1 EFSFPFTPYEI
12 QHRLMREVKQC
23 IEEQEV
29 GIFES
34 PTGTGKTLSVLCA
47 TMTWLE
53 EFEKNT
59 ESALLR
65 ETRAVEEVDDQDWIA
80 AHKRK
85 LELKRIKDEAY
96 EKLKVLGKVREK
108 LEDARDGLRR
118 TNRKRQFCD
127 GVVPDE
133 PMTTAAPCF
142 LKDCDAPENY
152 ISEDELDSNNGEPLE
167 VVKIFYASRTHSQ
180 LDQILDELKKTRF
193 FPRVVTAISRQTLC
207 SNENVH
213 RLKYSHLINEKCME
227 LRKTC
232 NEKEKRANLDGETVR
247 LVFGKQS
254 GSKCPYY
261 RRDAIEELSN
271 EILATT
277 LLRPNE
283 VVERGKQLMACPYFS
298 TRISLPLCQLVLLP
312 YQQINHMLIPV
323 LLHASTREAWGIR
336 LRGNVLVLDEAHNVL
351 ETIGSLY
358 SSEVTSVST
367 TFALSLIREYID
379 FYRSQLKSKNL
390 MYMRQLLV
398 VVAAMDQFLR
408 KNSSPSEEV
417 LTIQGFVIAL
427 GLTDVNLF
435 KIVHYLDATDMCR
448 KFHGFFIRAMRPK
461 VSVSQSSV
469 ARGGIAK
476 LMAGKAPE
484 IRKPPPIVDDEVRNF
499 PSPLFTIKQFLE
511 ALSNRC
517 EDGRVIVEKKGS
529 TAKFRFILLNPATRL
544 LEVVNESRA
553 TILIGGTMEPA
564 DLLADCL
571 SRAAKNGI
579 RRFCCSHVID
589 EDQLL
594 ALSLGF
600 HVRNE
605 KFTLTY
611 GTRDNVD
618 LVGYLVA
625 ETVMLLVREVP
636 NGSVAFFTS
645 YDYMSHFLSI
655 MEKFRTIQQCDM
667 RKNVFVE
674 SRDSSEEIWNKF
686 VAASRIHEG
695 AVLFAV
701 AGGKLSEGINFSDEL
716 GRAVFMIGLP
726 YPNKNSVELKEK
738 MKYMDSR
745 LQNGGSQLYQSLCM
759 HVVNQAI
766 GRAIRHRKDYAAV
779 YLLDYRYTRQ
789 DVISRLPG
797 WISKTIKC
805 PNSFSEALASTKA
818 FF

>member
-1 EFSFPFTPYEI
+1 
-12 QHRLMREVKQC
+12 
-23 IEEQEV
+23 
-29 GIFES
+29 
-34 PTGTGKTLSVLCA
+34 
-47 TMTWLE
+47 MTWLE

-59 ESALLR
+59 ERALLR
-65 ETRAVEEVDDQDWIA
+65 ESRVVEEVDEEDWIA
-80 AHKRK
+80 AHRRK
-85 LELKRIKDEAY
+85 LELKRIRDEAC
-96 EKLKVLGKVREK
+96 EKLKVLGKVKVK
-108 LEDARDGLRR
+108 LEDAKAGLRR

-127 GVVPDE
+127 GVVPNE
-133 PMTTAAPCF
+133 PMTTAA
-142 LKDCDAPENY
+142 DCDAPENY
-152 ISEDELDSNNGEPLE
+152 ISEDEFESNNEEPLE

-180 LDQILDELKKTRF
+180 LDQVLNELKKTSCIRRF
-193 FPRVVTAISRQTLC
+193 LPRVVTAISRQTLC
-207 SNENVH
+207 ANENVR

-232 NEKEKRANLDGETVR
+232 SEKEEGANFDGET
-247 LVFGKQS
+247 
-254 GSKCPYY
+254 
-261 RRDAIEELSN
+261 
-271 EILATT
+271 
-277 LLRPNE
+277 
-283 VVERGKQLMACPYFS
+283 
-298 TRISLPLCQLVLLP
+298 
-312 YQQINHMLIPV
+312 
-323 LLHASTREAWGIR
+323 AWGIR

-398 VVAAMDQFLR
+398 VVAAMDQYLR

-417 LTIQGFVIAL
+417 LTVQGFIIAL

-461 VSVSQSSV
+461 VSISQSSV

-484 IRKPPPIVDDEVRNF
+484 IRKPSIVDDEIRNF

-517 EDGRVIVEKKGS
+517 EDGRVIVERKGS
-529 TAKFRFILLNPATRL
+529 AAKFRFILLNPATRL

-553 TILIGGTMEPA
+553 TILVGGTMEPA
-564 DLLADCL
+564 DLLVDCL
-571 SRAAKNGI
+571 SRAVKNGI

-594 ALSLGF
+594 ALSLGLIKTLICLIICLGFLCETLPRNKICF

-611 GTRDNVD
+611 ETRNNVD
-618 LVGYLVA
+618 LIKAVA
-625 ETVMLLVREVP
+625 ESVMLLVREVP

-655 MEKFRTIQQCDM
+655 MEKFRTIQLCDM

-674 SRDSSEEIWNKF
+674 SRASSEEIWNKF
-686 VAASRIHEG
+686 VAASRIREG

-726 YPNKNSVELKEK
+726 YPNKNSVELTEK
-738 MKYMDSR
+738 MKNS
-745 LQNGGSQLYQSLCM
+745 
-759 HVVNQAI
+759 
-766 GRAIRHRKDYAAV
+766 
-779 YLLDYRYTRQ
+779 RYTRQ

-818 FF
+818 FFQHKKH

>member
-1 EFSFPFTPYEI
+1 
-12 QHRLMREVKQC
+12 
-23 IEEQEV
+23 
-29 GIFES
+29 
-34 PTGTGKTLSVLCA
+34 
-47 TMTWLE
+47 
-53 EFEKNT
+53 
-59 ESALLR
+59 
-65 ETRAVEEVDDQDWIA
+65 
-80 AHKRK
+80 
-85 LELKRIKDEAY
+85 
-96 EKLKVLGKVREK
+96 
-108 LEDARDGLRR
+108 
-118 TNRKRQFCD
+118 
-127 GVVPDE
+127 
-133 PMTTAAPCF
+133 
-142 LKDCDAPENY
+142 
-152 ISEDELDSNNGEPLE
+152 
-167 VVKIFYASRTHSQ
+167 
-180 LDQILDELKKTRF
+180 
-193 FPRVVTAISRQTLC
+193 
-207 SNENVH
+207 
-213 RLKYSHLINEKCME
+213 
-227 LRKTC
+227 
-232 NEKEKRANLDGETVR
+232 
-247 LVFGKQS
+247 
-254 GSKCPYY
+254 
-261 RRDAIEELSN
+261 
-271 EILATT
+271 
-277 LLRPNE
+277 
-283 VVERGKQLMACPYFS
+283 
-298 TRISLPLCQLVLLP
+298 
-312 YQQINHMLIPV
+312 MLIPV

-564 DLLADCL
+564 DLLVSFLL
-571 SRAAKNGI
+571 SKI
-579 RRFCCSHVID
+579 KS
-589 EDQLL
+589 
-594 ALSLGF
+594 
-600 HVRNE
+600 
-605 KFTLTY
+605 
-611 GTRDNVD
+611 
-618 LVGYLVA
+618 VA

-738 MKYMDSR
+738 MKVGFF
-745 LQNGGSQLYQSLCM
+745 LQ
-759 HVVNQAI
+759 
-766 GRAIRHRKDYAAV
+766 
-779 YLLDYRYTRQ
+779 LD
-789 DVISRLPG
+789 
-797 WISKTIKC
+797 K
-805 PNSFSEALASTKA
+805 
-818 FF
+818 